1 VPFLSYAQRFE
12 DVYLSRCFGELRD
25 GFYIDIG
32 AGHPVHDS
40 ASFAFYVK
48 GWRGITVEPNPRLSR
63 LARAVRPRDR
73 HIEALV
79 GANSGNA
86 TFYLVDELHGLSTM
100 FEAHAQAAR
109 LQFGK
114 ESQPVCVPLLT
125 LSELYQRHAPPGV
138 FEFLKVDVEGAEKD
152 VLFGGDWE
160 NFRPKVLVLEALAPY
175 TLAPAWPEWE
185 PFLERHGYRYAS
197 FDSLNRY
204 YVAEEARELAG
215 AFDRVESEIGNFVQF
230 RTLKP
235 ALTDQAHPD
244 HGLAALLART
254 LMTNLP
260 LMDAELLGEAL
271 MAEIPSELLD
281 LPAGPQDVARAAQQI
296 FGPEAPPESWQKALP
311 SATSLRDVYRA
322 MILSD
327 EFRAAAGRIS
337 ASYAW

>member
-12 DVYLSRCFGELRD
+12 DVYLSRCFGGLRE
-25 GFYIDIG
+25 GYYIDIG

-63 LARAVRPRDR
+63 LASAVRPRDR

-79 GANSGNA
+79 GATSGEA

-100 FEAHAQAAR
+100 IEAHARAAR
-109 LQFGK
+109 AQFGK
-114 ESQPVCVPLLT
+114 NSQPVFVPLLT
-125 LSELYQRHAPPGV
+125 LSELCQRHAPRT
-138 FEFLKVDVEGAEKD
+138 FEFLKLDVEGAEKD
-152 VLFGGDWE
+152 VLFSGDWE
-160 NFRPKVLVLEALAPY
+160 QFRPKVLVIEALAPY

-185 PFLERHGYRYAS
+185 PFLERHGYRYAC
-197 FDSLNRY
+197 FDTLNRY

-215 AFDRVESEIGNFVQF
+215 AFDQPESEISRAIQF

-235 ALTDQAHPD
+235 AVTDEAHPD
-244 HGLAALLART
+244 HALAALLVRAF
-254 LMTNLP
+254 MTGLP
-260 LMDAELLGEAL
+260 LMDPERLCEAL
-271 MAEIPSELLD
+271 MVEIPEDLLD
-281 LPAGPQDVARAAQQI
+281 RPAGPHDVARAAQQV
-296 FGPEAPPESWQKALP
+296 FGAEAPSGSWQTNLP
-311 SATSLRDVYRA
+311 SAPTLRDVYRA
-322 MILSD
+322 IVLSD